1 MPAANPYVIYI
12 ELFKADGVTRPN
24 QNEIARVKAFD
35 VNGAIVTDEGQSG
48 FNPSTGGWLPI
59 FMQNIAAFSPPR
71 DQPNLK
77 FEVWNTAEQLVYTT
91 SVFNA
96 IPSGSTVKIV
106 IGVSAT
112 IIPGGWTVTGHVRQ
126 ANGAPVGSG
135 TAMAFD
141 VTNGSQV
148 QLGVAALATDGSYSI
163 SFQAASF
170 NNNGVPHAQPN
181 LQVRA
186 VDSAGQLLAQSPIIV
201 AAATNQVVD
210 LTVAT

>member
-35 VNGAIVTDEGQSG
+35 VNGATVTDEGQSG

-59 FMQNIAAFSPPR
+59 YMQNIAAFSPPR
-71 DQPNLK
+71 DQRELK

-91 SVFNA
+91 SVFSA

-141 VTNGSQV
+141 VTNGSSVQV
-148 QLGVAALATDGSYSI
+148 G
-163 SFQAASF
+163 
-170 NNNGVPHAQPN
+170 
-181 LQVRA
+181 
-186 VDSAGQLLAQSPIIV
+186 
-201 AAATNQVVD
+201 
-210 LTVAT
+210 